1 MRAQKLTG
9 PSSSPASSSHASNAV
24 PNKVAEVS
32 QDAGKKP
39 QDGKPQPKLVSLYS
53 YTKSS

>member
-32 QDAGKKP
+32 QDAEKKP